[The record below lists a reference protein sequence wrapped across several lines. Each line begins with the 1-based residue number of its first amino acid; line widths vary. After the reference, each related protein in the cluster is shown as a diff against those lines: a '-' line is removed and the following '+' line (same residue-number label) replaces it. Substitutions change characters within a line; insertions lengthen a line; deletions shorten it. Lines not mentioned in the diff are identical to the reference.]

1 VSARRP
7 LGILGGSFLIAL
19 AIHSLLARRES
30 AIDRAPRTLL
40 SAYATTAALTIVN
53 PATILSFAAAFFGL
67 GLAGHDAIGTAA
79 LVLGVFLGSA
89 VWWVALALAVSAFR
103 ARLGSAAQ
111 QRLAAGSSVFIG
123 LLGLAAVLASLVA

>member
-1 VSARRP
+1 
-7 LGILGGSFLIAL
+7 
-19 AIHSLLARRES
+19 
-30 AIDRAPRTLL
+30 
-40 SAYATTAALTIVN
+40 
-53 PATILSFAAAFFGL
+53 
-67 GLAGHDAIGTAA
+67 LAGHDAIGTAA